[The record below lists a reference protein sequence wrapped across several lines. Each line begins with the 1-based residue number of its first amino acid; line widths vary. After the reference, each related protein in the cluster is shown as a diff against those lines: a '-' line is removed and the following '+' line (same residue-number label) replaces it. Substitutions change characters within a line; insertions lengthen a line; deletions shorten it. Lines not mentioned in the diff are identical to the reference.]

1 MLRIAQCT
9 DSFLPVS
16 DGAGRVSYAYADALS
31 RRSHE
36 CYVITHQK
44 NAGYRGAFP
53 FEILDYMAMP
63 LFNAPQ
69 YRTGIAAVDKHYTNR
84 VDAIRFDVIHA
95 HTPGVSGSEAL
106 RLADR
111 LRVPLIGTFHP
122 KYCEDLLHATY
133 TDALQGFG
141 RRQIADFYN
150 RCDAVWTAN
159 EHGAALLSDYGC
171 TNEIT
176 IMENGAATLEADP
189 AAIAAARATYHLS
202 DAPILLY
209 VGRID
214 RRADLKPLI
223 EAAALLQERGVA
235 FQMLFAGMGPDEQP
249 ARNLSKRLAVSAN
262 VRFLGY
268 IADPHLLNGL
278 YAGASLFLFP
288 QKSVSAGLVIREAA
302 AQETAALITRGNRTT
317 APITDGVNGLISGG
331 SAKEIADRVQAFL
344 SHPELAGQLGKA
356 ARQTIAVPW
365 DTIFDRVEQRYGAQT
380 RREKKSIVRKRGLFR
395 RELTAVDQTLEKR
408 TLDLMQHFLTQD
420 MQHVY
425 AYPHTRQKPMQA
437 PVIHFSPLP
446 RATPESQGVHA
457 SAILSLFDAVNAD
470 PEANGQELIVLR
482 HGKVIGE
489 GCWAPYDAQYPHQLY
504 SLSKSITSTAIGLL
518 VDDGLLQLDEHLVD
532 IFPDKAPDDPDHAAF
547 RLTVRHLLSMST
559 GSRFNEVGTALGTD
573 WVWEFLHADTKFPA
587 GTAFEYNSMNTYML
601 AAIVQK
607 KTGDTMLHLLQKRI
621 FTPLGITEATWETC
635 PKGIEKGGW
644 GLSLTV
650 ESVAKLGQLYLN
662 HGRWIV
668 DGIEKQLL
676 SEAWVNDATR
686 TQIETPNGECTFGYG
701 HQIWMAPHPGGYL
714 FNGAFGQY
722 MIALPDLDVIVVL
735 FSGTSKLFAQGG
747 MMSYVDSAFS
757 QVSDIPYAKNP
768 AAADALRVT
777 ISGLTCR
784 YRKPFYRTDLP
795 AADFSML
802 TDFLAGKVYT
812 FSPNLAGLL
821 PTVVASVHNNYSTGL
836 TRFSA
841 KSDGNGGLFIDFDES
856 RVRNTLHV
864 TDAQFTP
871 STVTSLD
878 DTHQVR
884 TSAQFGYVSP
894 DEFVLVLCVCFIETP
909 CTRILTFS
917 FREDRVTL
925 LCDES
930 PSVKDAS
937 AMLLEL
943 AGVTRM
949 EVFRMMMPLLKQ
961 DNLQNRLRTYTTTQ
975 AEGRL

>member
-9 DSFLPVS
+9 DSFLPIA

-31 RRSHE
+31 RRGHE

-44 NAGYRGAFP
+44 NTGYRGAFP
-53 FEILDYMAMP
+53 FEVLDYIAMP
-63 LFNAPQ
+63 MLNAPQ

-84 VDAIRFDVIHA
+84 ADAIGFDIVHA

-111 LRVPLIGTFHP
+111 LRIPLIGTFHP

-133 TDALQGFG
+133 TEALQNFG

-171 TNEIT
+171 TSDIA
-176 IMENGAATLEADP
+176 IIENGAATTETDP

-223 EAAALLQERGVA
+223 QAAALLKERDVA

-268 IADPHLLNGL
+268 VADPYLLNGL
-278 YAGASLFLFP
+278 YAGASLLLFP
-288 QKSVSAGLVIREAA
+288 QKNVSAGIVLREAA
-302 AQETAALITRGNRTT
+302 AQETAALITEGNRTA
-317 APITDGVNGLISGG
+317 APITDGVNGLICG
-331 SAKEIADRVQAFL
+331 SSDEEIADRVQAFL
-344 SHPELAGQLGKA
+344 SRPELAAQLGKA

-365 DTIFDRVEQRYGAQT
+365 DTIFDRVEQRYAAQT

-408 TLDLMQHFLTQD
+408 TLDLMQRFLAQD
-420 MQHVY
+420 MQHIY
-425 AYPHTRQKPMQA
+425 AYPHTRQKQA
-437 PVIHFSPLP
+437 QPPVLQHRPLP

-489 GCWAPYDAQYPHQLY
+489 GCWAPYDARYPHQLY

-532 IFPDKAPDDPDHAAF
+532 IFPDKAPDNPDHASY

-559 GSRFNEVGTALGTD
+559 GCRFNEVGTALGAD
-573 WVWEFLHADTKFPA
+573 WVREFLHADAKFPA

-601 AAIVQK
+601 AAVVQK

-621 FTPLGITEATWETC
+621 FDPLGIVEATWETC
-635 PKGIEKGGW
+635 PKGVEKGGW
-644 GLSLTV
+644 GLSLTL

-668 DGIEKQLL
+668 DGAQKQLL
-676 SEAWVNDATR
+676 SEAWVSDATR
-686 TQIETPNGECTFGYG
+686 PQIDTPNGECTFGYG

-722 MIALPDLDVIVVL
+722 MIALPDLDVVVVL

-757 QVSDIPYAKNP
+757 QVSDAPYPENP
-768 AAADALRVT
+768 VAMEALRVT
-777 ISGLTCR
+777 LAGLTCR
-784 YRKPFYRTDLP
+784 YRAPFYRAELP
-795 AADFSML
+795 TADFSVL
-802 TDFLAGKVYT
+802 TGFLAGKVYT

-836 TRFSA
+836 TRLSV
-841 KSDGNGGLFIDFDES
+841 KQDGQGGLLLDFDES
-856 RVRNTLHV
+856 RVRNTLRL
-864 TDAQFTP
+864 TDALYTP
-871 STVTSLD
+871 SAVMSLGD
-878 DTHQVR
+878 EHQVR
-884 TSAQFGYVSP
+884 TAAQFGYLSP
-894 DEFVLVLCVCFIETP
+894 AEFVLVLCVCFIETP

-949 EVFRMMMPLLKQ
+949 EAFRMMMPLLKQ
-961 DNLQNRLRTYTTTQ
+961 NNLQNRLRTYTTTQ